1 MNSTRYNTD
10 NLIEAQFQSGSN
22 GRVLKNLLGIKRKRE
37 MDALEAVKLSEAT
50 DWAIRNY
57 AVDHCFTAQDINI
70 LHQQWL
76 GTIYPWAGQYRQVNI
91 SKGGFTFAMAAQV
104 SRLMAELERDVLA
117 KYTPCKFNNR
127 NEVIEALAI
136 THCELVLIHPY
147 REGNGRTSRLL
158 ATLMA
163 LQAGLPLLDFSG
175 ITGKEKQ
182 AYFQAVQ
189 LSMVRDY
196 EPMKNI
202 FRKVVARSER
212 GSLTFC

>member
-1 MNSTRYNTD
+1 MTTRYTTD
-10 NLIEAQFQSGSN
+10 GSIEAQFQSGSN

-57 AVDHCFTAQDINI
+57 SADHRFTAQDINL

-76 GTIYPWAGQYRQVNI
+76 GTIYPWAGQHRQVNI
-91 SKGGFTFAMAAQV
+91 SKGGFNFAMAAQV
-104 SRLMAELERDVLA
+104 TRLMAEFERDILT
-117 KYTPCKFNNR
+117 KYTPCNFNQR
-127 NEVIEALAI
+127 EQIIEALAV
-136 THCELVLIHPY
+136 THCELVLIHPF
-147 REGNGRTSRLL
+147 REGNGRASRLL
-158 ATLMA
+158 TTLMA

-189 LSMVRDY
+189 AALGRDY

-202 FRKVVARSER
+202 FRNVVARSER
-212 GSLTFC
+212 KN

>member
-1 MNSTRYNTD
+1 MNSARYNTD
-10 NLIEAQFQSGSN
+10 DLIEAQFQSGSH
-22 GRVLKNLLGIKRKRE
+22 GRVLKNLLGVKRKRE

-57 AVDHCFTAQDINI
+57 SADHRFTAQDINV

-76 GTIYPWAGQYRQVNI
+76 GTIYQWAGQHRQVNI
-91 SKGGFTFAMAAQV
+91 SKDGFTFAMTAQV
-104 SRLMAELERDVLA
+104 SRLMTEFERDVLA
-117 KYTPCKFNNR
+117 RYTPCNFNNR
-127 NEVIEALAI
+127 DEVIEALAI

-175 ITGKEKQ
+175 ITGKQKQ

-189 LSMVRDY
+189 AGLGRDY
-196 EPMKNI
+196 ELMKNI
-202 FRKVVARSER
+202 FRKVIARSER
-212 GSLTFC
+212 EA

>member
-1 MNSTRYNTD
+1 MSPRYSTE
-10 NLIEAQFQSGSN
+10 NLTEAQFQSGSN
-22 GRVLKNLLGIKRKRE
+22 RRVLKNLLGIKRKRE
-37 MDALEAVKLSEAT
+37 MDTLEAVKLSEAT

-57 AVDHCFTAQDINI
+57 SVDYRFTAQDINV

-76 GTIYPWAGQYRQVNI
+76 GAIYPWAGQHRQVNI

-104 SRLMAELERDVLA
+104 TRLMAEFERDVLA
-117 KYTPCKFNNR
+117 KYTPCNFNNR
-127 NEVIEALAI
+127 DDVIEALAI

-175 ITGKEKQ
+175 ITGKAKQ
-182 AYFQAVQ
+182 AYFFAVQ
-189 LSMVRDY
+189 AGLGRDY

-202 FRKVVARSER
+202 FKKVVARSER
-212 GSLTFC
+212 GA

>member
-1 MNSTRYNTD
+1 MTTRYNTE
-10 NLIEAQFQSGSN
+10 NLTEAQFQSGSN
-22 GRVLKNLLGIKRKRE
+22 ERVLKNLLGIKRKRE
-37 MDALEAVKLSEAT
+37 MDSLEAVKLSEAT

-57 AVDHCFTAQDINI
+57 SVDYRFTALDINA

-76 GTIYPWAGQYRQVNI
+76 GSIYPWAGQYRQVNI

-104 SRLMAELERDVLA
+104 PRLMIEFERDILT
-117 KYTPCKFNNR
+117 KYTPCNFNNR
-127 NEVIEALAI
+127 DDVIEALAI

-175 ITGKEKQ
+175 ITGKAKQ
-182 AYFQAVQ
+182 AYFFAVQ
-189 LSMVRDY
+189 ASLTRDY
-196 EPMKNI
+196 EPMKAVFNAVLKKTE
-202 FRKVVARSER
+202 RKI
-212 GSLTFC
+212 

>member
-1 MNSTRYNTD
+1 MSPRYSTE
-10 NLIEAQFQSGSN
+10 NLTEAQFQSGSN
-22 GRVLKNLLGIKRKRE
+22 RRVLKNLLGIKRKRE

-57 AVDHCFTAQDINI
+57 SVDYRFTAQDIDG

-76 GTIYPWAGQYRQVNI
+76 GTIYPWAGQHRQVNI

-104 SRLMAELERDVLA
+104 SRLMAEFERDVLA
-117 KYTPCKFNNR
+117 QYTPCNFNNR
-127 NEVIEALAI
+127 DDVIEALAI

-163 LQAGLPLLDFSG
+163 LQAVCHCWIFLGLQAKQNKLILLQC
-175 ITGKEKQ
+175 KQ
-182 AYFQAVQ
+182 V
-189 LSMVRDY
+189 
-196 EPMKNI
+196 
-202 FRKVVARSER
+202 
-212 GSLTFC
+212 

>member
-1 MNSTRYNTD
+1 MSPRYSTE
-10 NLIEAQFQSGSN
+10 NLTEAQFQSGSN
-22 GRVLKNLLGIKRKRE
+22 QRVLKNLLGIKRKRE

-57 AVDHCFTAQDINI
+57 SVDYRFTAQDINV

-76 GTIYPWAGQYRQVNI
+76 GTIYPWAGQHRQVNI

-104 SRLMAELERDVLA
+104 SRLMAEFERDVLA
-117 KYTPCKFNNR
+117 SYTPCNFNNR
-127 NEVIEALAI
+127 DDVIEALAI

-175 ITGKEKQ
+175 ITGKAKQ
-182 AYFQAVQ
+182 AYFLAVQ
-189 LSMVRDY
+189 ASMNRNY
-196 EPMKNI
+196 EPMKAVFNAVL
-202 FRKVVARSER
+202 KKTER
-212 GSLTFC
+212 RV

>member
-1 MNSTRYNTD
+1 MSSARYNIDDLT
-10 NLIEAQFQSGSN
+10 EAQFQSGSN
-22 GRVLKNLLGIKRKRE
+22 RLVLKNMLGIKRKRE
-37 MDALEAVKLSEAT
+37 MDALEAVSLSNAT
-50 DWAIRNY
+50 DWGVRHY
-57 AVDHCFTAQDINI
+57 SVDYRFTAQDINLI
-70 LHQQWL
+70 HQQWL

-104 SRLMAELERDVLA
+104 SRLMAEFERDVLA
-117 KYTPCKFNNR
+117 KYTPCNFNNR
-127 NEVIEALAI
+127 DEIIEALAI

-175 ITGKEKQ
+175 VTGQEKQ

-189 LSMVRDY
+189 VGLGRDY
-196 EPMKNI
+196 EPMKNV
-202 FRKVVARSER
+202 FRKVVAKSER
-212 GSLTFC
+212 RS